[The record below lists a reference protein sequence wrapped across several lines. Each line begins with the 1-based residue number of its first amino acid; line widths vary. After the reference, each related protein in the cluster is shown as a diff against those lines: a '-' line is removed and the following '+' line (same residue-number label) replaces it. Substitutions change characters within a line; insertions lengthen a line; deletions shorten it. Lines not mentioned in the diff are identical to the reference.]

1 MSEDYLK
8 IEVKQ
13 LGYFVGA
20 IVAAAVVVTA
30 IYWAVFGMN
39 KWTANVQLGTNLMLA
54 AAPGP
59 YQGQPLAG
67 KGTAGQYVCPR
78 DGAVGLPV
86 LDAAGAPHCPAC
98 NQVMSFNGAPVGV
111 GAGSAGL
118 AAFGGG

>member
-1 MSEDYLK
+1 MLGDYHR
-8 IEVKQ
+8 IEAKQ

-20 IVAAAVVVTA
+20 IVGTAVVVTA

-54 AAPGP
+54 AAPVP
-59 YQGQPLAG
+59 YQGQPLART
-67 KGTAGQYVCPR
+67 GTAGQYVCPK

-86 LDAAGAPHCPAC
+86 FDAAGAPHCPVC

-111 GAGSAGL
+111 GAGSLGL